1 METALEQEKAA
12 FLTNRDAERAN
23 AMQRAALQIVAG
35 IDLDRLKGGPEEEKR
50 LAGRRL
56 VRLIERERLKGVRG
70 HWSYDLNRHI
80 ALKQVLDALTGGKQ
94 AGPRNGQSVRH
105 EKRRPERGEG
115 LFVIRPLICPTA

>member
-1 METALEQEKAA
+1 METALEQERAA
-12 FLTNRDAERAN
+12 FFASRDAERAS

-35 IDLDRLKGGPEEEKR
+35 IDLDRLKSGPEEEKR

-80 ALKQVLDALTGGKQ
+80 ALKQALDALDGGKPSG
-94 AGPRNGQSVRH
+94 ARNGPCGGPAKRMAGTRKRH
-105 EKRRPERGEG
+105 LRNPA
-115 LFVIRPLICPTA
+115 IS